1 MSTSTL
7 LILLLA
13 IVPLVLTV
21 LFVSGYNKLVKL
33 RERYK
38 NSFSQIDVQLQR
50 RYDLIPNLVET
61 ARGYLTHERETL
73 EAVMT
78 ARKQAMAAE
87 RQAHQRPGDPAM
99 MDLLQRAEEML
110 STSLGRLYAVV
121 ENYPDLKADATMARV
136 MEELTSTENRVAFA
150 RQAFNDDVM
159 QYNTA
164 RQAVPAVVVA
174 QLFGFGPAQPFHI
187 DQADA
192 REPVRVSFD

>member
-1 MSTSTL
+1 MSGTTL
-7 LILLLA
+7 LILLL
-13 IVPLVLTV
+13 IVLPLVLTV
-21 LFVSGYNKLVKL
+21 LFVRGYNKLVTL

-61 ARGYLTHERETL
+61 AKGYLTHERETL

-78 ARKQAMAAE
+78 ARSQAMSAE
-87 RQAHQRPGDPAM
+87 QKATQQPGDPPT
-99 MDLLQRAEEML
+99 MDLLQQAEGML
-110 STSLGRLYAVV
+110 SDSLGRLYAVV

-150 RQAFNDDVM
+150 RQAFNDHVM

-164 RQAVPAVVVA
+164 RQSVPTILVA
-174 QLFGFGPAQPFHI
+174 QLLGFGPAQPFRVEH
-187 DQADA
+187 AEA